1 MSKYKKKIVFAVHS
15 LCSGGQERVVSVLI
29 NEFSRIDNIEIH
41 LVMFGKSPELFYSI
55 PTTTI
60 IHKPDFVFN
69 DNYRFLFTLK
79 TMWFIRKTL
88 KFISVDA
95 ILSFGELWNSFVL
108 LSCIG
113 LNLPIFVSDRNQPGK
128 YLGVFQETLRKY
140 LYPKAKGIIAQT
152 TTAKEI
158 LFSKTKHSNIRVIG
172 NPIPESKLNED
183 VKRENIVLTVGRLI
197 DTKHHDALIK
207 SFVKV
212 RNGDW
217 RLVIVGDDAIKQR
230 NKEKLEELVKNLK
243 AQNYIEI
250 AGKSNEVQ
258 KYYQRAKVFAFTSS
272 SEGFPN
278 VIGEAMMAK
287 LPVVAFDCVAG
298 PAEMINDNSNGF
310 LIRLFDYNDLENK
323 LSLLI
328 NDEKLIS
335 IMSENAFNSIQQF
348 NSQSI
353 SIKFFNFV
361 MNQNT

>member
-1 MSKYKKKIVFAVHS
+1 MKIVFAVHS
-15 LCSGGQERVVSVLI
+15 LCPGGQERVVSVLI
-29 NEFSRIDNIEIH
+29 NEFSKNKNIEIH
-41 LVMFGKSPELFYSI
+41 LVMYGKSPELFYSI
-55 PTTTI
+55 PVSTI

-69 DNYRFLFTLK
+69 DNLRFLFTLK

-88 KFISVDA
+88 KLLNADA
-95 ILSFGELWNSFVL
+95 ILSFGEHWNSFVL

-113 LNLPIFVSDRNQPGK
+113 FKLPIFVSDRNQPGK
-128 YLGVFQETLRKY
+128 DLGFIQEALRKY

-158 LFSKTKHSNIRVIG
+158 LFSKTKHPNIRVIG
-172 NPIPESKLNED
+172 NPIPESKLNEGI
-183 VKRENIVLTVGRLI
+183 KRENIVLTVGRLI

-230 NKEKLEELVKNLK
+230 NKEKLEQLVKSLN

-278 VIGEAMMAK
+278 VIGEAMMAR

-298 PAEMINDNSNGF
+298 PAEMVHDNLNGF
-310 LIRLFDYNDLENK
+310 LVPLFDFNEFENK
-323 LSLLI
+323 LNI
-328 NDEKLIS
+328 LIS
-335 IMSENAFNSIQQF
+335 NALLLSGMSENAFNSIQQF

-353 SIKFFNFV
+353 SEKFFNFV
-361 MNQNT
+361 LNKNI